1 LKPDEYIREPFIWDD
16 NEKDKLRTTWET
28 PKYSTDATVRSLAK
42 QKDDPMVPCIII
54 IKSFISYRNASKV
67 LTYGGIE
74 TSPLSIRELVSLI
87 RVYEGE
93 QRLII
98 HNVSDVEIT
107 AKLESVNEFTTIDYK
122 THEGA
127 TVGRHRV
134 VIPAYASVIM
144 K

>member
-1 LKPDEYIREPFIWDD
+1 MMAKKINSAQPG
-16 NEKDKLRTTWET
+16 KLLN
-28 PKYSTDATVRSLAK
+28 TVQTKLFDHWQSKGTIPGSLYNYY
-42 QKDDPMVPCIII
+42 
-54 IKSFISYRNASKV
+54 KSFISYRNTSKV

-93 QRLII
+93 QRLAI

-107 AKLESVNEFTTIDYK
+107 AKLESVNEFTTIDY
-122 THEGA
+122 TSHEGA
-127 TVGRHRV
+127 RLEGTVL

-144 K
+144 KVITNRL